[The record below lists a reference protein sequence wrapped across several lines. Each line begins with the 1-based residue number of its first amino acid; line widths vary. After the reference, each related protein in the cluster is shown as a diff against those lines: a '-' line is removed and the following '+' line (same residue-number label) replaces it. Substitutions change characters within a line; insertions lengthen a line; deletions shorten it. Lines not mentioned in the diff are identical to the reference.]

1 MAVSTVAITKVTIGV
16 AGDKRGRI
24 AIATILCAVVMIF
37 MMPLIAYMGVVSNF
51 KNIEFDGSQVTQ
63 EIIHVE
69 NTMKKYMKNL
79 KTDIW
84 LNYQKGTS
92 DIS

>member
-1 MAVSTVAITKVTIGV
+1 MCNSNDIYV
-16 AGDKRGRI
+16 
-24 AIATILCAVVMIF
+24 
-37 MMPLIAYMGVVSNF
+37 PLIAYMEVVSNF

-84 LNYQKGTS
+84 LNYQKCTS
-92 DIS
+92 DMSL

>member
-1 MAVSTVAITKVTIGV
+1 MCNSNDIYV
-16 AGDKRGRI
+16 
-24 AIATILCAVVMIF
+24 
-37 MMPLIAYMGVVSNF
+37 PLIAYMEVVSNF